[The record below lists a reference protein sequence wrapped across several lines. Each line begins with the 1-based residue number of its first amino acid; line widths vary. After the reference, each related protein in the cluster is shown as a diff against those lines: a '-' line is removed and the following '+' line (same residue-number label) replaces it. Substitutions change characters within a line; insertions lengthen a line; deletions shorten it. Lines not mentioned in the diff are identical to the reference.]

1 MLANRRRSADRR
13 RVRSGL
19 RYGLFAAVFAS
30 ILLAADQPSRLQA
43 FWELPNS
50 LLGGSEAEH
59 IEAVSL
65 AAIEPS
71 GSHSLESPVAP
82 VAEPNGG
89 PEGATIEPAELPAD
103 GAVAVEADASISD
116 EPATLPAPEIADEVL
131 VDLTVDEE
139 AATESATP
147 EMEAAS
153 LPSGLPSVFDFDA
166 LDSGREPGKSRS
178 QRVIAVRRGDT
189 LMDILLSIGMSRAEA
204 HEAVSA
210 LATVYDP
217 RALKP
222 GQEITFTFA
231 TGDGQPIVGAW
242 LAARADR
249 DVGLTREPGGR
260 FVAQQ
265 RDKALTLEPMRAAGM
280 VTSSLYEAG
289 LSAGV
294 PIQIMTELIRA
305 FSFDIDF
312 QREIQPGDAFEILF
326 ERFRGED
333 GRVAKEGALRYATL
347 LLSGRRMAI
356 YRYVDRDGNVDYYNE
371 KGESVRKALLKTPI
385 DGARLTSGFGSRMHP
400 ILGYSAFHKGV
411 DFGAATGTPI
421 QAAGDGI
428 VEMRGWFGGYGNY
441 VRIRHNGEYS
451 TAYAHLSKF
460 GNGIT
465 EGARVRQGQ
474 IIGYVGSTG
483 RSTGP
488 HLHYEVLRRGAQI
501 NPMGVKFPTGRK
513 LEGGDLVQFKHAR
526 GDIDHWLTNAQ
537 TAVSVAVRPPEPR
550 PVD

>member
-1 MLANRRRSADRR
+1 MLAHRRRSTDRR
-13 RVRSGL
+13 RFRAGL

-50 LLGGSEAEH
+50 LLGGTEAEQLDDVG
-59 IEAVSL
+59 I
-65 AAIEPS
+65 AATEPS
-71 GSHSLESPVAP
+71 GPQHAEAPVPSEVAP
-82 VAEPNGG
+82 HLEADVPVEMD
-89 PEGATIEPAELPAD
+89 PEGQATVEVPTGADEPPTAPPPRT
-103 GAVAVEADASISD
+103 AVEIPIVLAD
-116 EPATLPAPEIADEVL
+116 DEVSDGTGPD
-131 VDLTVDEE
+131 VDHV
-139 AATESATP
+139 
-147 EMEAAS
+147 S
-153 LPSGLPSVFDFDA
+153 LPPGLPSVFEIDPMDA
-166 LDSGREPGKSRS
+166 GQEPGRSRS
-178 QRVIAVRRGDT
+178 QRVVAVRRGDT

-222 GQEITFTFA
+222 GQEITFTFS
-231 TGDGQPIVGAW
+231 TEDGQPIVGAW

-249 DVGLTREPGGR
+249 DVGLMREPGGR

-265 RDKALTLEPMRAAGM
+265 RDKTLTLEPMRAAGM

-289 LSAGV
+289 VSAGV
-294 PIQIMTELIRA
+294 PIQIMAELIRA

-371 KGESVRKALLKTPI
+371 RGESVRKALLKTPI

-421 QAAGDGI
+421 QAAGDGV

-465 EGARVRQGQ
+465 EGTRVRQGQ

-513 LEGGDLVQFKHAR
+513 LEGVDLVQFKHAR
-526 GDIDHWLTNAQ
+526 GDIDRWFISAPT
-537 TAVSVAVRPPEPR
+537 TVSVAERPPEPR